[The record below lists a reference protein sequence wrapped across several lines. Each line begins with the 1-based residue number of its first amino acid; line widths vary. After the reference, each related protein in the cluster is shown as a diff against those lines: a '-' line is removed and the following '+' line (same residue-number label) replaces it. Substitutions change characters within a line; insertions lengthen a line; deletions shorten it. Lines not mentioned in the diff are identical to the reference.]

1 MTNPENIGTVVP
13 AINTISNAR
22 MFFIWQYKSQLWR
35 VETLKALGIQLA
47 VELFDCDENILN
59 NERLLE
65 QSLVEAATDAGATVV
80 DSVFHQFNPYGISGA
95 VIIAESHVAIH
106 TWPEYRY
113 AALDVFTCG
122 TDINPHRIADMV
134 KNVLG
139 AERMHVSRI
148 LRGVTVGEQERS
160 YEQTPT

>member
-1 MTNPENIGTVVP
+1 MKP
-13 AINTISNAR
+13 
-22 MFFIWQYKSQLWR
+22 
-35 VETLKALGIQLA
+35 LGIQLA

-59 NERLLE
+59 DYRLLE
-65 QSLVEAATDAGATVV
+65 QSLVEAATQAGATVV
-80 DSVFHQFNPYGISGA
+80 DSVFHQFNPHGISGA

-113 AALDVFTCG
+113 AALDIFTCG
-122 TDINPHRIADMV
+122 NEADPDSIAGGV
-134 KNVLG
+134 KHVLH

-160 YEQTPT
+160 YAQTPT